1 VAMDAMPR
9 ELIEARLRLD
19 EELDALLSAGDYKT
33 VLQMVELVRG
43 DLTVFARAAR
53 RLAADHGEPVAP
65 RKPLDEATQEA
76 LSQCVAA
83 IDSVREREAR
93 QATAGENVAFLSDQ
107 VERRRRKAS
116 GWA

>member
-1 VAMDAMPR
+1 MAMDAMPR
-9 ELIEARLRLD
+9 KLIEARLRLD

-33 VLQMVELVRG
+33 VLQVVELVRG

-53 RLAADHGEPVAP
+53 RLAADNGEPVGSK
-65 RKPLDEATQEA
+65 KPLDEATQET

-83 IDSVREREAR
+83 IDSARERDAR

>member
-1 VAMDAMPR
+1 MDAMPR
-9 ELIEARLRLD
+9 EMIEARLRLD
-19 EELDALLSAGDYKT
+19 EELDALLGAGDYKA
-33 VLQMVELVRG
+33 VLQVVELVRG

-53 RLAADHGEPVAP
+53 RLAADNEPEGSK
-65 RKPLDEATQEA
+65 KPLDEAAQEA

-83 IDSVREREAR
+83 IDSARERDAR
-93 QATAGENVAFLSDQ
+93 KATAGENVAFLSDQ

>member
-1 VAMDAMPR
+1 MAMDAMPR
-9 ELIEARLRLD
+9 EMIEARLRLD
-19 EELDALLSAGDYKT
+19 EELDALLGAGDYKT
-33 VLQMVELVRG
+33 LLKVVELVRG

-53 RLAADHGEPVAP
+53 RMAADHGEPVTP
-65 RKPLDEATQEA
+65 KKPLDEAAQES

-83 IDSVREREAR
+83 IDSARERDAR